1 MNLKPFSASRF
12 MGYVNEV
19 TPQKVCIHFPS
30 AWLLS
35 KFRDRGEVFSGGNV
49 GEYVVIEGGCYGF
62 IAKVY
67 SLKLPDSERKAL
79 SEHAVND
86 EESHFHPIA
95 EAELIMSFRMTDP
108 LVAEKTASR
117 FPEIGSRVYALSAPY
132 VQALL
137 SSDQHMNET
146 KVPRVEFGNLV
157 SNGVRCSLSLNALL
171 GRHCA
176 IVGTTGSG
184 KSHTVS
190 KVLEALASETASKI
204 IILDPTG
211 EYSSFD
217 CNDHVESR
225 CMGVTCHFPYRMLKV
240 VDLFYLLRPTAQSQ
254 RPILA
259 QAIRSLKTVELSGK
273 QKDNPLAQYIEDG
286 RLKKMGKEKRPVQV
300 FQYTHI
306 SEIEDEYCTFDIRN
320 LGFQIKEEC
329 IYETAQGDTTRWGAV
344 DNKMNDFQSSLK
356 LRIQELMSNKEFD
369 SLLNL
374 KGELSETSVS
384 VVALLH
390 QFFADNNKR
399 VLRLDFSHTSSS
411 FSAREIVANA
421 IATHLYGDAKGG
433 AYLKSP
439 VVMFLDEAHLFVNKR
454 LLDADQNVVPLEA
467 FDLIAKECRKFG
479 LFLCLSTQMPRD
491 IPVGTLSQMGAFI
504 VHRLIN
510 EQDRRTVEMACSSAS
525 KAALEYLPAL
535 GAGEAL
541 ITGVEFATPLVV
553 KISLPKYRPN
563 SATPQLIAAPKEREI
578 MKGDGK

>member
-1 MNLKPFSASRF
+1 MSLKPFSASRF

-35 KFRDRGEVFSGGNV
+35 QFRVKGEVFSGGNV
-49 GEYVVIEGGCYGF
+49 GEYVVIEGMNYGF
-62 IAKVY
+62 LAKIS

-86 EESHFHPIA
+86 EESQFHPIA
-95 EAELIMSFRMTDP
+95 EAELLMSFKMTDP
-108 LVAEKTASR
+108 FRSEKTASR

-132 VQALL
+132 VQTLL
-137 SSDQHMNET
+137 SSSEMMKET
-146 KVPRVEFGNLV
+146 KVPRVEIGNLV
-157 SNGVRCSLSLNALL
+157 SNGVRSSLSLNALF

-190 KVLEALASETASKI
+190 KVLESLASETSSKI
-204 IILDPTG
+204 VILDPTG

-217 CNDHVESR
+217 GDNIVESR
-225 CMGVTCHFPYRMLKV
+225 IMGETCHFPYRQLKV
-240 VDLFYLLRPTAQSQ
+240 ADLFYLLRPTAQSQ

-259 QAIRSLKTVELSGK
+259 QAIRSLKTVELSDK
-273 QKDNPLAQYIEDG
+273 QKDNPLASYIEDG
-286 RLKKMGKEKRPVQV
+286 RLKKMGKEKRPVQG

-306 SEIEDEYCTFDIRN
+306 SEIEDEYCAFNIRN
-320 LGFQIKEEC
+320 LAFQIKEEC
-329 IYETAQGDTTRWGAV
+329 VYETAQGDSTRWGTA

-369 SLLNL
+369 SLFNF
-374 KGELSETSVS
+374 KGELSESSIS
-384 VVALLH
+384 VVELFG
-390 QFFADNNKR
+390 QFFANNNKR

-421 IATHLYGDAKGG
+421 IAKYLYADAKRG

-439 VVMFLDEAHLFVNKR
+439 VVIFLDEAHLFVNKR

-535 GAGEAL
+535 GPGEAL
-541 ITGVEFATPLVV
+541 ITGVEFAMPLVV
-553 KISLPKYRPN
+553 KVSMPRHRPN
-563 SATPQLIAAPKEREI
+563 SATPQLRVKQEE
-578 MKGDGK
+578 

>member
-1 MNLKPFSASRF
+1 MSLKPFSTSRF

-35 KFRDRGEVFSGGNV
+35 RFRDRGQVLSGGNV

-62 IAKVY
+62 VAKVY

-79 SEHAVND
+79 SEHTVND
-86 EESHFHPIA
+86 EGSQFHPIA
-95 EAELIMSFRMTDP
+95 AAELLMSFKMTDP
-108 LVAEKTASR
+108 FSVEKTASR
-117 FPEIGSRVYALSAPY
+117 FPEIGSRVYAVSASY
-132 VQALL
+132 VQTLL
-137 SSDQHMNET
+137 SPKKIKET
-146 KVPRVEFGNLV
+146 KVPRVEIGNLV
-157 SNGVRCSLSLNALL
+157 SNGVHCSLSLNALF

-190 KVLEALASETASKI
+190 KVLEALVSETASKVV
-204 IILDPTG
+204 ILDPTG
-211 EYSSFD
+211 EYSAFD
-217 CNDHVESR
+217 CDDFVESR
-225 CMGVTCHFPYRMLKV
+225 IMGVTCHFPYRQLKV
-240 VDLFYLLRPTAQSQ
+240 ADLFYLLRPTAQSQ

-259 QAIRSLKTVELSGK
+259 QAIRSLKTVELSEK
-273 QKDNPLAQYIEDG
+273 QKDNPLASYIENG
-286 RLKKMGKEKRPVQV
+286 CLKKMGKEKRPVQG
-300 FQYTHI
+300 FQYKHI
-306 SEIEDEYCTFDIRN
+306 SEIEDEYCTFNIRN

-329 IYETAQGDTTRWGAV
+329 VYEAAQGDTTRWGTA
-344 DNKMNDFQSSLK
+344 DNKTNDFQSSLK
-356 LRIQELMSNKEFD
+356 LRIQELMSNSEFD
-369 SLLNL
+369 SLFNF
-374 KGELSETSVS
+374 KGELSEDSIS
-384 VVALLH
+384 VVTLFQ
-390 QFFADNNKR
+390 QFFADNKKR

-421 IATHLYGDAKGG
+421 IAKHLYGDAKRG

-535 GAGEAL
+535 GPGEAL
-541 ITGVEFATPLVV
+541 ITGVEFAMPLVV
-553 KISLPKYRPN
+553 KISMPQYRPN
-563 SATPQLIAAPKEREI
+563 SATPQLIAKSEESL
-578 MKGDGK
+578 